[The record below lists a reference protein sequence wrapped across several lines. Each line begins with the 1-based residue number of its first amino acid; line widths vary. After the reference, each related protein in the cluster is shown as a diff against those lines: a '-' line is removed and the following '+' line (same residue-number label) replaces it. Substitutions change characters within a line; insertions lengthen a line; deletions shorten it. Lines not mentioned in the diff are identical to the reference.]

1 MPDAFIIY
9 SRPDRDAVTR
19 LVQHLKRNR
28 LRIWFDVEQLEP
40 GDSIVAKI
48 EEGVENSRWLV
59 IIVSRNGKGSNWWRA
74 EYSAAIHRQIR
85 RNEQQIIPVLL
96 DDVEEDD
103 IPFLLTD
110 RHYIDLNE
118 PDGLQRLVER
128 LKRRFSLTSYFATVR
143 QSPLV
148 SGRLFNSSYHV
159 EPAHLL
165 QSFLREI
172 PLQTSEFRAVRAN
185 SKPVSLSQFSAD
197 LITKRSTDV
206 VVVVGEAGVG
216 KSTTC
221 RLLCRDLVQS
231 RSATNV
237 APFLIPLGQLKR
249 HESFTDYLDR
259 LVIGGSFKDLAT
271 AAKSSGRRLI
281 VFLDG
286 LNEQPHSIVNSVLA
300 WTRRLIRSQATT
312 VMMTSRPLIAV
323 ADLWPDDNVRLF
335 ELQRWTR
342 EQLVKFFERND
353 AIDFVSQLPQ
363 EALDCLRL
371 PLLAS
376 LVIRRP
382 ESSAELRS
390 FNTLIDVFEY
400 LLAQFLKSA
409 AEKKKGR
416 NVSASTVRL
425 KSNYRKYLSALAH
438 QMTANRTIM
447 IEGKTLE
454 SLLLPADQPHFKSIL
469 ANLINSG
476 LIRSASNLIAL
487 DPAATKRELRTV
499 EIGFLHQSFQEYL
512 TAQHLKPNWKTKLPA
527 DVSHD
532 AFWREIPIYLV
543 RSLAGSSSRQQDFAS
558 SFLNGKSPDF
568 LTAARLSRAIE
579 DPGISKLVR
588 DEVLARLLR
597 NITRPN
603 LYAFAIETFIA
614 LGDAGRHGLRQCL
627 LRAQVNKVV
636 SRFETHL
643 IEANG
648 ASADEDAWRPL
659 GRSIYLL
666 GELGDFWLVEYLDH
680 HLEEFSSL
688 HLLYHIGEALLT
700 LARRA
705 EITDA
710 LRKQVTQI
718 ADRLARLPH
727 RDAVTIGYADAIR
740 RSCGAKSRR
749 QVQLA
754 GRLREFL
761 IAQKTTA
768 RTHFKDEFWRRA
780 HGAEA
785 FAELT
790 TPKDGVQVLKLL
802 FEAEELADYS
812 GHDEV
817 GYNQVQSSILKSM
830 LRLRNS
836 SDAESAD
843 WRALL
848 EAVFMSRRVAANA
861 WACRH
866 LEYLLSRWFSKPDD
880 LNWLKKW
887 QRSRSLGGE
896 LIGSTIA
903 NIILLSG

>member
-1 MPDAFIIY
+1 MHDAFIIY
-9 SRPDRDAVTR
+9 SRPDREAVTR
-19 LVQHLKRNR
+19 LVTHLKKNR
-28 LRIWFDVEQLEP
+28 LRVWFDVEQVQP
-40 GDSIVAKI
+40 GDSIVSAI
-48 EEGVENSRWLV
+48 EQGLENSRWLV
-59 IIVSRNGKGSNWWRA
+59 IIISRNGKSSNWWRA

-110 RHYIDLNE
+110 RHYINLNE
-118 PDGLQRLVER
+118 PDGLQRLVEI

-159 EPAHLL
+159 EPSHLL
-165 QSFLREI
+165 QSLLREI
-172 PLQTSEFRAVRAN
+172 PLRTSEFKAIRAN
-185 SKPVSLSQFSAD
+185 SQPLSLTRFCED
-197 LITKRSTDV
+197 LITKKATDV
-206 VVVVGEAGVG
+206 VIVVGEAGVG

-221 RLLCRDLVQS
+221 RFLCRDLVQTK
-231 RSATNV
+231 SASSV
-237 APFLIPLGQLKR
+237 VPFLIPLGQLKR
-249 HESFTDYLDR
+249 HESFPDYLDR
-259 LVIGGSFKDLAT
+259 LVVGGSFKDLTT

-286 LNEQPHSIVNSVLA
+286 LNEQPHSTINSILA
-300 WTRRLIRSQATT
+300 WARRLIRSQATT
-312 VMMTSRPLIAV
+312 VVMTSRPLIAV
-323 ADLWPDDNVRLF
+323 ADLWQDDNVRIF

-342 EQLVKFFERND
+342 EELIKFFGRNN
-353 AIDFVSQLPQ
+353 ASEFVSHLPK
-363 EALDCLRL
+363 EALDCMRL

-400 LLAQFLKSA
+400 LLVQFLKSA
-409 AEKKKGR
+409 AEKKKGQ
-416 NVSASTVRL
+416 NVYRSTVRL
-425 KSNYRKYLSALAH
+425 NYRKYLSALAH
-438 QMTANRTIM
+438 EMTASRTIM
-447 IEGKTLE
+447 IEGKALE

-487 DPAATKRELRTV
+487 DPAATKRELRQV

-512 TAQHLKPNWKTKLPA
+512 TAQHLKTNWKTKLPA

-532 AFWREIPIYLV
+532 AFWREIPVYVV
-543 RSLAGSSSRQQDFAS
+543 RSLAGSSSRQQDFAA

-568 LTAARLSRAIE
+568 LTAARVSRAIE
-579 DPGISKLVR
+579 DPGISKVVR
-588 DEVLARLLR
+588 DEVLARLLQ

-614 LGDAGRHGLRQCL
+614 LGDAGRNGLRQCL
-627 LRAQVNKVV
+627 LRGQVNKVV
-636 SRFETHL
+636 SKFETHL
-643 IEANG
+643 IDASE

-666 GELGDFWLVEYLDH
+666 GELGDLWLVEYLDD
-680 HLEEFSSL
+680 HLEEFTSL
-688 HLLYHIGEALLT
+688 HLLYHIGEALLS
-700 LARRA
+700 LSRRA

-710 LRKQVTQI
+710 LRKQITQI

-740 RSCGAKSRR
+740 RACGMKSKR
-749 QVQLA
+749 QVRLA
-754 GRLREFL
+754 AKLREFL
-761 IAQKTTA
+761 IDQKTTE
-768 RTHFKDEFWRRA
+768 RRHFKDEFWRRA

-790 TPKDGVQVLKLL
+790 TPKDGVQALKLL
-802 FEAEELADYS
+802 FDAEELADYS

-836 SDAESAD
+836 SDSDSAD
-843 WRALL
+843 WRSFL
-848 EAVFMSRRVAANA
+848 ESVFMSRRVAANA

-866 LEYLLSRWFSKPDD
+866 LEYLLSRWFSQPED

-887 QRSRSLGGE
+887 QRSRRLGGQ
-896 LIGSTIA
+896 LMGNTIS

>member
-1 MPDAFIIY
+1 MHDAFIIY
-9 SRPDRDAVTR
+9 SRPDREAVAR
-19 LVQHLKRNR
+19 LVNQLKKHR
-28 LRIWFDVEQLEP
+28 LRVWFDVEQLEP
-40 GDSIVAKI
+40 GDSIVSKI
-48 EEGVENSRWLV
+48 EAGLENSRWLV
-59 IIVSRNGKGSNWWRA
+59 IIISRNGKGSNWWRA

-96 DDVEEDD
+96 DEVEEDD

-110 RHYIDLNE
+110 RHYINLNE
-118 PDGLQRLVER
+118 PEGLQRLVER

-159 EPAHLL
+159 EPSHLM

-172 PLQTSEFRAVRAN
+172 PLETSEFMAVRAN
-185 SKPVSLSQFSAD
+185 SPPLSLSQFSED
-197 LITKRSTDV
+197 LITSKSTDV
-206 VVVVGEAGVG
+206 VVLVGEAGVG

-221 RLLCRDLVQS
+221 KFLCRDLVQTK
-231 RSATNV
+231 SASSV
-237 APFLIPLGQLKR
+237 VPFLIPLGQLKR
-249 HESFTDYLDR
+249 HELFSDYLDR
-259 LVIGGSFKDLAT
+259 LVVGGSFKDLAT

-286 LNEQPHSIVNSVLA
+286 LNEQPHSIINSILA
-300 WTRRLIRSQATT
+300 WARRLIQSQATT

-323 ADLWPDDNVRLF
+323 ADLWQDDNVRLF

-342 EQLVKFFERND
+342 EQLIKFFERNH
-353 AIDFVSQLPQ
+353 AIDFVSQLPT
-363 EALDCLRL
+363 EALDCMRL

-382 ESSAELRS
+382 ESSTELRS
-390 FNTLIDVFEY
+390 FSTLIEVFEY
-400 LLAQFLKSA
+400 LLGQFLKSA
-409 AEKKKGR
+409 TEKKKGQ
-416 NVSASTVRL
+416 NVYGSAVRL
-425 KSNYRKYLSALAH
+425 KWNYRKYLSALAH
-438 QMTANRTIM
+438 EMTANKTIM
-447 IEGKTLE
+447 IQGKALE
-454 SLLLPADQPHFKSIL
+454 SLLLPADKPHFKSVL

-487 DPAATKRELRTV
+487 HPAATKRELRKV

-512 TAQHLKPNWKTKLPA
+512 TAQYLKTNWKTMLPA

-532 AFWREIPIYLV
+532 AFWREIPVYLV
-543 RSLAGSSSRQQDFAS
+543 RSLAGSNSGQQDFAL

-568 LTAARLSRAIE
+568 LTAARLSQAIE
-579 DPGISKLVR
+579 DPGISRVVR
-588 DEVLARLLR
+588 DEVLARLLQ

-603 LYAFAIETFIA
+603 LYAFAIETFLA
-614 LGDAGRHGLRQCL
+614 LGDAGRYGLRQCL
-627 LRAQVNKVV
+627 LTAQVNSVV
-636 SRFETHL
+636 SKFETHL
-643 IEANG
+643 IDVNE

-666 GELGDFWLVEYLDH
+666 GELGDFWLVEYLDD
-680 HLEEFSSL
+680 HLEEFTSL
-688 HLLYHIGEALLT
+688 HLLYHIGEALLS
-700 LARRA
+700 LSRRA
-705 EITDA
+705 ETTEA
-710 LRKQVTQI
+710 LRKQITQI
-718 ADRLARLPH
+718 AARLARLPH

-740 RSCGAKSRR
+740 RACGAKSKR
-749 QVQLA
+749 QVKLA
-754 GRLREFL
+754 AKLRAFL
-761 IAQKTTA
+761 IDNETTA
-768 RTHFKDEFWRRA
+768 RAHFKDEFWRRA

-830 LRLRNS
+830 LRLRNL
-836 SDAESAD
+836 SDGESAD
-843 WRALL
+843 WRGFL
-848 EAVFMSRRVAANA
+848 ESVFMSRRVAANT

-866 LEYLLSRWFSKPDD
+866 LEYLLTRWFSKPDD

-887 QRSRSLGGE
+887 QRSRSLGGQR
-896 LIGSTIA
+896 IGSTIS